1 MRDKPAII
9 ERKRHGREQM
19 LKLVAVWSPPKP
31 EDRDAF
37 ETAYINVHAPLAG
50 ALPNLTSLDTILVSE
65 GLEGEQA
72 DAYRFAI
79 MTWADKAA
87 MERDEHTPEWT
98 ALRTD
103 AGQMIERFGVTLTSS
118 IGHDG

>member
-1 MRDKPAII
+1 
-9 ERKRHGREQM
+9 M
-19 LKLVAVWSPPKP
+19 LKLVAVWSAPKP

-37 ETAYINVHAPLAG
+37 ETAYANVHAPLAR
-50 ALPNLTSLDTILVSE
+50 ALPNLTSLETILVAE
-65 GLEGEQA
+65 GLEGAPA

-87 MERDEHTPEWT
+87 MERDEHTPEWL

-103 AGQMIERFGVTLTSS
+103 AGGMIERFGVTLTSS
-118 IGHDG
+118 IGNVG

>member
-1 MRDKPAII
+1 
-9 ERKRHGREQM
+9 M

-50 ALPNLTSLDTILVSE
+50 ALPNLTSLETILVSE
-65 GLEGEQA
+65 GLEGAQA

-118 IGHDG
+118 IGHEG

>member
-1 MRDKPAII
+1 
-9 ERKRHGREQM
+9 M

-31 EDRDAF
+31 EERDAF
-37 ETAYINVHAPLAG
+37 ETAYVNVHAPLAA
-50 ALPNLTSLDTILVSE
+50 ALPNLAKLETILISE
-65 GLEGEQA
+65 GLEGEPA
-72 DAYRFAI
+72 GVHRIAI

-87 MERDEHTPEWT
+87 MERDEKTAEWV

-103 AGQMIERFGVTLTSS
+103 AGQMIERFGVTLASS

>member
-1 MRDKPAII
+1 
-9 ERKRHGREQM
+9 M

-37 ETAYINVHAPLAG
+37 ETAYVNVHAPLAG
-50 ALPNLTSLDTILVSE
+50 ALPNLTSLETILINE
-65 GLEGEQA
+65 GLEGVPA
-72 DAYRFAI
+72 DVHRFAI

-118 IGHDG
+118 IGHVG

>member
-1 MRDKPAII
+1 
-9 ERKRHGREQM
+9 M

-50 ALPNLTSLDTILVSE
+50 ALPNLTSLQTILVSE
-65 GLEGEQA
+65 GLEGVPA
-72 DAYRFAI
+72 DVHRFAI

-87 MERDEHTPEWT
+87 LERDELTPEWT